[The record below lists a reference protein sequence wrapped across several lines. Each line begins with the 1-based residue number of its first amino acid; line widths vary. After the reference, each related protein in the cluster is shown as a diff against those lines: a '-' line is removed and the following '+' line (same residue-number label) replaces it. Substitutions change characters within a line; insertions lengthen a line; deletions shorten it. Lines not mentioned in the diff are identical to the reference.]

1 MGINRQKQ
9 IAQAKLES
17 KTDAEF
23 QAKLLTMLLQAGD
36 YTNEQLIS
44 LITDNKKTIEKS
56 LELARAV
63 QGFVASL
70 KDKEIQTI
78 INLPKTVS
86 IENAIDLIEPKWLGK
101 LATDTKAIETKLA
114 DIIKAIQDKEV
125 AKQVEVINEVKVAEP
140 RWYKPFDA
148 ATFGNKLILGIKDAF
163 RDVLKGVI
171 VKVTSEYPLRVVL
184 TNSAGKPI
192 DTKSLGGGAAVVY
205 GGGGGGGSSSTG
217 GNVGVLNAA
226 DARINP
232 ATSEGLVDIKTA
244 IEGISIPAPV
254 GGATEANQT
263 NGTQKT
269 QIVDAGG
276 EVATVTD
283 GKLDTNALTD
293 TQLRAT
299 PVPMSASSLPLPSGA
314 ATAANQQTDALT
326 DAELR
331 ATPVPVSGT
340 FYPATQPVSASELPL
355 PAGAA
360 TEATLQNV
368 LNKATGGAVLKKT
381 VALGSSGTIHTPS
394 AGKKVR
400 LFSIKFS
407 LSATMTDVA
416 FNFGAN
422 PDFEKYLTPKAGGL
436 YGWNTHPDYY
446 EGAVNEALDCV
457 INGAGTVQVNIEYVE
472 V

>member
-17 KTDAEF
+17 NTDAEF

-232 ATSEGLVDIKTA
+232 ATTEGQADIVAA
-244 IEGISIPAPV
+244 INSITVPAPV
-254 GGATEANQT
+254 
-263 NGTQKT
+263 
-269 QIVDAGG
+269 
-276 EVATVTD
+276 
-283 GKLDTNALTD
+283 
-293 TQLRAT
+293 
-299 PVPMSASSLPLPSGA
+299 
-314 ATAANQQTDALT
+314 
-326 DAELR
+326 
-331 ATPVPVSGT
+331 
-340 FYPATQPVSASELPL
+340 
-355 PAGAA
+355 GAA
-360 TEATLQNV
+360 TEATLDNLRDNV
-368 LNKATGGAVLKKT
+368 GATTDASPAAADDPATLLARMRALLVYTYQMMADIGDTKATVNLIRT
-381 VALGSSGTIHTPS
+381 ELGVYDTNT
-394 AGKKVR
+394 KKVDAKSR
-400 LFSIKFS
+400 ITLASFPISSTTTTDLITPTTGYKLRIYSLQFSSDIT
-407 LSATMTDVA
+407 LTAAEVRP
-416 FNFGAN
+416 GAAGAS
-422 PDFEKYLTPKAGGL
+422 FWKQLTAKAGGL
-436 YGWNTHPDYY
+436 YGFNLGDKYHELATD
-446 EGAVNEALDCV
+446 ELLTII
-457 INGAGTVQVNIEYVE
+457 INNDVAYTGNVQVNVAYEE
-472 V
+472 VA